1 MSNANED
8 FLSEL
13 HINQLPSLPHVLVDL
28 LHACQNADSSFQDLS
43 AIIHRDTAIV
53 ARVIALAN
61 SPFYNRGMKIN
72 SVERALLVLGTD
84 TIKTIVI
91 TAAVQQFFSNFS
103 QTHASFLK
111 RFWKRS
117 LSCALL
123 AKSLA
128 ILTSYPNPDEAY
140 LGGLLHNIGE
150 LILNTNFDQRFG
162 QLCADYP
169 EEMERI
175 DQESQAFPMNHCA
188 IGAWLMKEWGL
199 SALIADAI
207 EFHHA
212 PAAMLGDAHHLVK
225 IVALSSLLS
234 TDQALLEPDSF
245 EIADQLFELNASL
258 VSEITRKIQSEVIE
272 VAQSMSIR
280 IDDIHDNGDQQDQS
294 KQIELAKQIRNISL
308 LQTAKGELNRAESS
322 TAALDTALSN
332 TLALLFGLKRSA
344 IFWYDAAEN
353 ELSFVMPET
362 GESHVPIKFRMEPHR
377 SLIAQSAGDRKIACS
392 LAPAFIPPHPVV
404 DQQLSRFLQTSGLL
418 CIPVFD
424 ERTLYCVIVAGVNA
438 DLSTQNALMQRLRY
452 FSHEAAKSCRAVLSA
467 ASAKS
472 DDSTAQTLIHQAS
485 IIAHEANNPL
495 GIITNYLSTLA
506 NKLSDKT
513 EVQDELRILREEVE
527 RTGAILH
534 RLTDLRRVASNDTQG
549 ADINREISSLV
560 TLYRSSLFL
569 THDTQCTLDLDP
581 ELKPHR
587 ISSHA
592 LRQIL
597 TNLIKNAVEAMPH
610 GGALTL
616 TTRHN
621 VNVDGKDFVEIL
633 VHDHGPGIPDTVL
646 RNLFKPV
653 TSTKGDRHSGLG
665 LSITRNL
672 IKDAQGTIRCRSGSK
687 GTEFQILFPSGK
699 TGRETGEE
707 QV

>member
-1 MSNANED
+1 MPNANES

-61 SPFYNRGMKIN
+61 SPFYNRGVKIN

-103 QTHASFLK
+103 QTHAVFLK

-150 LILNTNFDQRFG
+150 LILNTNFDQRYG
-162 QLCADYP
+162 QLCAEYP
-169 EEMERI
+169 HELERI
-175 DQESQAFPMNHCA
+175 SQETQVFPMNHCA

-199 SALIADAI
+199 SAFISDAI
-207 EFHHA
+207 EFHHTSA
-212 PAAMLGDAHHLVK
+212 DMLADAHHLVK

-234 TDQALLEPDSF
+234 TDQALLDPESF

-272 VAQSMSIR
+272 IAQSMSIR
-280 IDDIHDNGDQQDQS
+280 IDSSEPDESDQA
-294 KQIELAKQIRNISL
+294 KQVELAKQIRNISL
-308 LQTAKGELNRAESS
+308 LQTAKGELNRAES
-322 TAALDTALSN
+322 TAELDTALRN
-332 TLALLFGLKRSA
+332 TLALLFGFKHSA
-344 IFWYDAAEN
+344 IFWYDAPEN
-353 ELSFVMPET
+353 ELSFVMPES

-377 SLIAQSAGDRKIACS
+377 SLIAQAARDRQIVCS
-392 LAPAFIPPHPVV
+392 LDPKYIPPLPVV
-404 DQQLSRFLQTSGLL
+404 DQQVCRFLETPGLL

-424 ERTLYCVIVAGVNA
+424 DAAMYCAIVAGV
-438 DLSTQNALMQRLRY
+438 STDITTQSALLQRLRY
-452 FSHEAAKSCRAVLSA
+452 FSHEAAKSCKAVLTATGHSA
-467 ASAKS
+467 
-472 DDSTAQTLIHQAS
+472 DESTAQTLVHQAS
-485 IIAHEANNPL
+485 VIAHEANNPL

-506 NKLSDKT
+506 SKLSDKT
-513 EVQDELRILREEVE
+513 EVQDELRILREEIE
-527 RTGAILH
+527 RTGKILH
-534 RLTDLRRVASNDTQG
+534 RLTDLRRIVTSDSEG

-569 THDTQCTLDLDP
+569 THGTRCTLDLDP
-581 ELKPHR
+581 ELTPHR
-587 ISSHA
+587 ISSHG

-597 TNLIKNAVEAMPH
+597 TNLIKNAVEAMPQ
-610 GGALTL
+610 GGELTL
-616 TTRHN
+616 TTRHS
-621 VNVDGKDFVEIL
+621 VNVDGKNFIEIL
-633 VHDHGPGIPDTVL
+633 IQDNGPGMPEPIL

-653 TSTKGDRHSGLG
+653 ISTKGDKHSGLG

-672 IKDAQGTIRCRSGSK
+672 IKDAKGTIRCRSGSK
-687 GTEFQILFPSGK
+687 GTEFQILLPG
-699 TGRETGEE
+699 GEQE
-707 QV
+707 